1 MNIRID
7 KLKTKITDEVDR
19 NLHNSFNDSINN
31 NNNNNNNIIIIII
44 IIITIIIISTITD
57 SAKLND
63 KLNLSGS
70 FILWIGRFATIVL
83 A

>member
-44 IIITIIIISTITD
+44 ITIIIISTITD